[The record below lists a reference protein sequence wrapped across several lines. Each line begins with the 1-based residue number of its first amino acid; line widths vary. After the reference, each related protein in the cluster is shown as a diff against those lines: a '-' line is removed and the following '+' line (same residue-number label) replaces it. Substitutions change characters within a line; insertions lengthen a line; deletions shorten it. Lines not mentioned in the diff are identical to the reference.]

1 MSGDSA
7 LKAAKWA
14 DERRLQRR
22 SGLTVSKGKVVY
34 DFIIV
39 GAGSAGCLLAN
50 RLSANPENRVC
61 LLEAGP
67 SDRSYWVRNCNPLN
81 MLVLMKSRTFNWGYH
96 TEPDPKTGN
105 RPHFWPRGR
114 TLGGSSSVNA
124 MIYTRGHRWDFDHW
138 ASLGN
143 EGWDYDSVLPWFK
156 HSERQQRGSNAWHS
170 DKGTMD
176 VVDTNFHFPVSDAF
190 VKASGE
196 AGIRVTDD
204 FNGEEQEGC
213 GFFQVTQTPGGQR
226 ANSAYSFLDAVMD
239 RPNLTVMT
247 GVHVTRICF
256 EGKRATGVEIARG
269 GKGGARE
276 VLSAKREVILSAGVI
291 NSPQLLKLSGVGPA
305 EELKKHGIAVV
316 HDLPGVG
323 ENLQDHPDVIIRCL
337 DKSGTSMAVAPKL
350 STLKFFK
357 RVMFE
362 KNFVFTPTDS
372 GGFVK
377 SHPDEPIP
385 DLQLQFAAVRM
396 LPHGDGLFTPMRA
409 GFVLHVCHLRP
420 ESRGKVLLRSSD
432 PFAAPMIQA
441 NYFEKEKE
449 LKALVR
455 GIRLCRDILSQ
466 PALKAFHG
474 GEESPGPAVQSD
486 AELEAW
492 VKQHVETVYHT
503 AGSCKMG
510 NDAMAVVDADLKV
523 HGLEGLR
530 VIDSSIMP
538 TITGSNIHSPTV
550 MIAEKGA
557 EKILKTLSA

>member
-1 MSGDSA
+1 M
-7 LKAAKWA
+7 
-14 DERRLQRR
+14 
-22 SGLTVSKGKVVY
+22 Y
-34 DFIIV
+34 DFIII
-39 GAGSAGCLLAN
+39 GAGSAGCVLAN
-50 RLSANPENRVC
+50 RLSANPSHRVC

-67 SDRSYWVRNCNPLN
+67 SDRSYFVRNCNPLN
-81 MLVLMKSRTFNWGYH
+81 MLILMKSRKFNWGYH
-96 TEPDPKTGN
+96 TEPEARTGN
-105 RPHFWPRGR
+105 RPFFWPRGR

-143 EGWDYDSVLPWFK
+143 EGWDYSSVLPWFK
-156 HSERQQRGSNAWHS
+156 HSERQQRGSNDWHS
-170 DKGTMD
+170 DKGSMD
-176 VVDTNFHFPVSDAF
+176 VVDTNFHFPVSEAF

-226 ANSAYSFLDAVMD
+226 ANSAYSFLDAVLD

-247 GVHVTRICF
+247 DVQVTRICF
-256 EGKRATGVEIARG
+256 EGKRATGVEIVRG
-269 GKGGARE
+269 GKGGTRE

-305 EELKKHGIAVV
+305 AELKKHGIDVV

-337 DKSGTSMAVAPKL
+337 DKSGTSMTVAPKM
-350 STLKFFK
+350 STLNFFK
-357 RVMFE
+357 RVLFE

-377 SHPDEPIP
+377 SHPDEAIP

-396 LPHGDGLFTPMRA
+396 LPHGEGIFMPMRS
-409 GFVLHVCHLRP
+409 GFVLHICHLRP
-420 ESRGKVLLRSSD
+420 ESRGSVLLRSKD
-432 PFAAPMIQA
+432 PFAAPLIKV

-455 GIRLCRDILSQ
+455 GIRLGREILSQ
-466 PALKAFHG
+466 PAMQAFHG

-486 AELEAW
+486 TDLEAW

-510 NDAMAVVDADLKV
+510 NDAMAVVDSNLKV

-530 VIDSSIMP
+530 VIDSSVMP

-557 EKILKTLSA
+557 EKILSDK